1 MYPDGVSKSEWLYF
15 LFVLAFPSKKCNFAP
30 VCFRKPNEKFSLLG
44 LGRCNDPHPDWSEAR
59 RADEA
64 QGQILLNKARKQIK
78 AGQLKEAKLSVA
90 QIREQHMLA
99 INARKEGILL
109 MDSIELQTA
118 RQTLSYVDRVIQAG
132 EKSDSLLGVFDRLCE
147 QVKFYE
153 RKLDHDTKQL

>member
-1 MYPDGVSKSEWLYF
+1 MKGLACI
-15 LFVLAFPSKKCNFAP
+15 VLA
-30 VCFRKPNEKFSLLG
+30 LLG
-44 LGRCNDPHPDWSEAR
+44 FGRCNDPHPDWSEAR

-64 QGQILLNKARKQIK
+64 QGQVLLKKARNQIK

-99 INARKEGILL
+99 INACKEGILL
-109 MDSIELQTA
+109 MDSIELQSA
-118 RQTLSYVDRVIQAG
+118 RETLAYVDRVIQAG

-153 RKLDHDTKQL
+153 RKLDHDSKQL

>member
-1 MYPDGVSKSEWLYF
+1 MCCSVWGGATILTRIGPRHA
-15 LFVLAFPSKKCNFAP
+15 VL
-30 VCFRKPNEKFSLLG
+30 
-44 LGRCNDPHPDWSEAR
+44 
-59 RADEA
+59 
-64 QGQILLNKARKQIK
+64 IK

>member
-1 MYPDGVSKSEWLYF
+1 MKGLACI
-15 LFVLAFPSKKCNFAP
+15 VLA
-30 VCFRKPNEKFSLLG
+30 LLG
-44 LGRCNDPHPDWSEAR
+44 FGRCNDPHPDWSE
-59 RADEA
+59 DEA
-64 QGQILLNKARKQIK
+64 QGQVLLKKARNQIK

-109 MDSIELQTA
+109 MDSIELQSA
-118 RQTLSYVDRVIQAG
+118 RETLAYVDRVIQAG

-153 RKLDHDTKQL
+153 RKLDHDSKQL

>member
-1 MYPDGVSKSEWLYF
+1 MKSLACLF
-15 LFVLAFPSKKCNFAP
+15 LV
-30 VCFRKPNEKFSLLG
+30 LLG

-64 QGQILLNKARKQIK
+64 QGQILLNKA
-78 AGQLKEAKLSVA
+78 QLKEAKLSVA